1 MAKLKIF
8 LIISL
13 VIVGVLL
20 VWVVIWPMGGGEE
33 KYSEVQRESLLERAD
48 GWVLQFDILNHEGDA
63 MTYST
68 DIVVDAT
75 TFTVSFAVQSGG
87 IYTYIHH
94 INSSGLTDGKVFIT
108 IFKEGENAPF
118 EQGTYYLKKRE

>member
-1 MAKLKIF
+1 MPKLKIF
-8 LIISL
+8 LAISL

-20 VWVVIWPMGGGEE
+20 VWVFVWPMGGGEG

-48 GWVLQFDILNHEGDA
+48 GWVLQFDILNHEGHA

-68 DIVVDAT
+68 DVVVDGK

-94 INSSGLTDGKVFIT
+94 INSSELTDGKVFVT
-108 IFKEGENAPF
+108 IFKKGEDGPF
-118 EQGTYYLKKRE
+118 EQGTYYLK

>member
-1 MAKLKIF
+1 MAKLRLF
-8 LIISL
+8 LVISL

-20 VWVVIWPMGGGEE
+20 VWVVIWPMGVGEE

-68 DIVVDAT
+68 NVVVEGKS
-75 TFTVSFAVQSGG
+75 FTESFAVQSGG

-94 INSSGLTDGKVFIT
+94 INSSELTDGKVFIT
-108 IFKEGENAPF
+108 IFKKGEDVPF
-118 EQGTYYLKKRE
+118 EQGTYYLK